1 MMTID
6 TIAMVYTI
14 FAIAVA
20 YGLFLL
26 HDQDVNHRGLDGIDA
41 MLRMM
46 HLHNVLSGKPVKDCY
61 LTVYINGRHYRATA
75 VLTEDD
81 WYCVYCVF
89 ERGAVVVFT
98 KTRAEII
105 EALTDAYRGLEK
117 ESTK

>member
-6 TIAMVYTI
+6 TITMAYTI
-14 FAIAVA
+14 FAIVVA
-20 YGLFLL
+20 YGLFVLYNL
-26 HDQDVNHRGLDGIDA
+26 DVERGGLSGVDA
-41 MLRMM
+41 MLRLM
-46 HLHNVLSGKPVKDCY
+46 HLHNTLSGKPVKDCY
-61 LTVYINGRHYRATA
+61 LTVRINGRHYRATA

-98 KTRAEII
+98 ETRAEIV

-117 ESTK
+117 ETTK